1 MAITTTNIKAA
12 IEAKIAAATGLTPLE
27 DLTIIKS
34 DADLWLRNNS
44 GGSITGYATLES
56 LIQTKE
62 NALTG
67 ASTLD
72 DITLAAVAA
81 YPPQEAGNIS
91 VSVVPGIKLSGA
103 QVGNALFA
111 AISSYGASFSV
122 TGVDASASL
131 VDLCNIAVPSG
142 KKMVVKR
149 AAILGLT
156 ATAQAINIQIEIDG
170 VIVLQNASASTNV
183 DIVNVV
189 GGAAA
194 ATPTQIVDLVAD
206 SSFKV
211 KLQKAAA
218 TSAGINVTYIL
229 VE

>member
-12 IEAKIAAATGLTPLE
+12 IEAKIAAATGSTPLE

-67 ASTLD
+67 SSTLD

-91 VSVVPGIKLSGA
+91 VSVVLGIKLSGA

-111 AISSYGASFSV
+111 AASTYGASFSV

-131 VDLCNIAVPSG
+131 VDLCDISVPSG

-149 AAILGLT
+149 AVISGLT
-156 ATAQAINIQIEIDG
+156 TTDQATNIQIEIDG
-170 VIVLQNASASTNV
+170 VVVLQNGSANSNVSIVNAIGGTASA
-183 DIVNVV
+183 IP
-189 GGAAA
+189 A
-194 ATPTQIVDLVAD
+194 QIVDLIAE

-218 TSAGINVTYIL
+218 TSAGISVTYIL